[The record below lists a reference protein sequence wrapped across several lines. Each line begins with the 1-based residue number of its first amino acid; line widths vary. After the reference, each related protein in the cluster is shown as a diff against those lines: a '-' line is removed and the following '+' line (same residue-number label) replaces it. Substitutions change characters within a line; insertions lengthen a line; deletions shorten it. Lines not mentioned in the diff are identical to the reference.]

1 MDCPQCGAV
10 NSAETR
16 TCFKCNTPFETGI
29 ATMVMAVGSS
39 GWSRVPTGPA
49 GVEAGPQLAL
59 APGAIL
65 GGRYEILQLLGKG
78 GMGAVYKVNDQE
90 LDRITALKVIRPE
103 LVRNAAILQ
112 RFKRELILTR
122 RITHKNVIRIFD
134 LSTAN

>member
-49 GVEAGPQLAL
+49 GVEAASQLDL
-59 APGAIL
+59 APGVIL

-78 GMGAVYKVNDQE
+78 GMGAVYKAEDTQLGNRLMAVKEMSQSGLSPQE
-90 LDRITALKVIRPE
+90 LIEATFERAIQ
-103 LVRNAAILQ
+103 LVGQLPSAA
-112 RFKRELILTR
+112 
-122 RITHKNVIRIFD
+122 
-134 LSTAN
+134 AM